1 MKSIA
6 IISTGGTIEKTY
18 DELDGILKNGLSVL
32 DTMLASL
39 VFDGVN
45 LHRVS
50 LMNKDSREM
59 EYADHDRIA
68 DEAAGSAAAHDG
80 VVIVHGTDRLE
91 HTGERIVS
99 RHPNLQSPCVLTG
112 AMRPWI
118 MRNTDAL
125 QNLVEAILAAQL
137 LSPGVY
143 VSMHSQVLAF
153 PGVTKDAA
161 NKRFQRREASLM
173 EGTS

>member
-18 DELDGILKNGLSVL
+18 DELDGILENGLSVL

-45 LHRVS
+45 LHRVAF
-50 LMNKDSREM
+50 MNKDSREM

-80 VVIVHGTDRLE
+80 SASGSVRIILGPVCKRSVRSPRNRRAEDRAPGQWCCPIP
-91 HTGERIVS
+91 TGS
-99 RHPNLQSPCVLTG
+99 
-112 AMRPWI
+112 
-118 MRNTDAL
+118 
-125 QNLVEAILAAQL
+125 
-137 LSPGVY
+137 
-143 VSMHSQVLAF
+143 
-153 PGVTKDAA
+153 
-161 NKRFQRREASLM
+161 
-173 EGTS
+173 